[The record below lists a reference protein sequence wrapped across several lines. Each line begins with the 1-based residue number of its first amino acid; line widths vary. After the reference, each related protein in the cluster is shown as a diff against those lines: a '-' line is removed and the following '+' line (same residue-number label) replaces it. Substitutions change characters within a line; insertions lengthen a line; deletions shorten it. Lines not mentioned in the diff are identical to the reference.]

1 VTERRPTRQIRVM
14 LVDDHALVRA
24 AVRHAIAGPDL
35 EVVAEA
41 GSAEEATSL
50 AMEVRPDV
58 LLLDITLPGM
68 SGVELVRELGV
79 RLPAT
84 KIVMLTASS
93 ADRDL
98 IDAIRFGAVGY
109 LTKDMAPEELARA
122 IRSADSGDLAMST
135 RMAAR
140 VIRQLA
146 DGARRGVAP
155 SDDPGLEE
163 LTERER
169 EVLRLLAEGLTDR
182 EIAGALTISVRTV
195 ETHVSSVLRKLGVRN
210 RAGAAGRYRGRA

>member
-1 VTERRPTRQIRVM
+1 M
-14 LVDDHALVRA
+14 LVDDHVLVRT
-24 AVRHAIAGPDL
+24 AVRHAIVGPDL

-41 GSAEEATSL
+41 GSAEEATAL
-50 AMEVRPDV
+50 ALQTRPDV

-68 SGVELVRELGV
+68 SGVELVRELAP
-79 RLPAT
+79 RLPDT
-84 KIVMLTASS
+84 RIVMLTASS

-98 IDAIRFGAVGY
+98 VDAIRFGAVGY

-135 RMAAR
+135 RMAVR
-140 VIRQLA
+140 VIRHLA
-146 DGARRGVAP
+146 EGTRHGVAT
-155 SDDPGLEE
+155 STDPGMAE
-163 LTERER
+163 LTPRER

-182 EIAGALTISVRTV
+182 EIADALTISVRTV

-210 RAGAAGRYRGRA
+210 RAAAAGRYRGLT